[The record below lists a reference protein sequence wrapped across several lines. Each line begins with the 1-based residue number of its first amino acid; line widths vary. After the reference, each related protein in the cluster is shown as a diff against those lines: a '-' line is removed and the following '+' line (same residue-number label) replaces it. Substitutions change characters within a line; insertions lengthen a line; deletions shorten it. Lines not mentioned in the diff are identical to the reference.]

1 MTGPTRSQPLP
12 SGNDDVFVVQEHH
25 ARRLHWDLRLE
36 RAGALASWAV
46 PKGLPLDPARKGL
59 AVRTPDHGL
68 EFAAFE
74 GDIPQGEYG
83 GGRVR
88 IWDRGTYETIRWRPG
103 EIVVTLR
110 GTRVAGRYA
119 LVHID
124 GDNWLISR
132 LDPPPHPDWRP
143 VPELVRPMMAEP
155 GDLPVGAA
163 AERWGYEMKWDGV
176 RAVLYADGG
185 RVRVLSRSDRDV
197 TGSYPEMRALG
208 RALGSTQVVLDGELV
223 AVDELGR
230 PSFGRLQQRMHV
242 TNASQ
247 LRRLTS
253 DVPVTFFAFDVLHL
267 EGRPALRLPYDARRE
282 LLESLALDG
291 QHWQTP
297 PGFVGDGEAAL
308 ATSRA
313 AGLEGVVA
321 KRRDS
326 PYEPGRRSPLWRKVK
341 ILRTQEVVIG
351 GWKPGE
357 GRRAGG
363 IGSLLLG
370 VRRDQG
376 LVYAGHVGTGFTAGM
391 LADLAR
397 LLRPLERATSPFA
410 GPVPA
415 LHARGAHWVTPAL
428 VGEVEFGEWTRDG
441 MLRHPSWRGLR
452 PDKEPGEVV
461 PES

>member
-1 MTGPTRSQPLP
+1 MPRRTRSGPLP
-12 SGNDDVFVVQEHH
+12 RGNDDVFVVQEHH

-36 RAGALASWAV
+36 RAGVLASWAV
-46 PKGLPLDPARKGL
+46 PKGLPLDPKRNGL

-74 GDIPQGEYG
+74 GEIPKGEYG
-83 GGRVR
+83 GGQVT
-88 IWDRGTYETIRWRPG
+88 IWDRGTYETHKWRPG
-103 EIVVTLR
+103 EVVVTLHGR
-110 GTRVAGRYA
+110 RISGRYA
-119 LVHID
+119 LVQTD
-124 GDNWLISR
+124 GDNWLIHR
-132 LDPPPHPDWRP
+132 MDPPPHEDWEP
-143 VPELVRPMMAEP
+143 VPALVRPMTAEP
-155 GDLPVGAA
+155 GELPVGADA
-163 AERWGYEMKWDGV
+163 QRWAYEMKWDGV
-176 RAVLYADGG
+176 RAVLYVEGG
-185 RVRVLSRSDRDV
+185 RVRLLSRSDRDV
-197 TGSYPEMRALG
+197 SGSYPEMRELG

-223 AVDELGR
+223 AVDGIGR
-230 PSFGRLQQRMHV
+230 PSFARLQQRMHV
-242 TNASQ
+242 RNASQ
-247 LRRLTS
+247 VRRLVA
-253 DVPVTFFAFDVLHL
+253 DVPVTFLAFDVLHL
-267 EGRPALRLPYDARRE
+267 EGRPTMRLPYDARRE
-282 LLESLALDG
+282 LLESLGLDG
-291 QHWQTP
+291 PRWQTP
-297 PGFVGDGEAAL
+297 PVFVGDGEAAL
-308 ATSRA
+308 ATSRE

-341 ILRTQEVVIG
+341 TLRTQEVVIG

-370 VRRDQG
+370 VRRDDG
-376 LVYAGHVGTGFTAGM
+376 LVYAGHVGTGFTQEM

-397 LLRPLERATSPFA
+397 LLRPLERKTPPFVDA
-410 GPVPA
+410 VPRV
-415 LHARGAHWVTPAL
+415 HARAARWVTPKL